1 MIANTGIEVIISSF
15 LGVFI
20 AQFIKFAYYYVV
32 NRKLNFKMF
41 TITGGMPSSHS
52 SFSVAL
58 TTSVGFVSGFSSVEF
73 AIALGFAGVVMYDAA
88 GLRRAAG
95 KTAALLNK
103 MVNDYYSEKESKA
116 NQEKLMEVL
125 GHTPFEVLMGAILG
139 ITIACFLHYVVL
151 CGTCVPVVY

>member
-20 AQFIKFAYYYVV
+20 AQFIKFIYFYIK

-58 TTSVGFVSGFSSVEF
+58 TASVGLVSGFSSVEF
-73 AIALGFAGVVMYDAA
+73 AVAFGFAGVVMYDAA

-95 KTAALLNK
+95 KTAALLNRI
-103 MVNDYYSEKESKA
+103 VDDYYSERDTKT

-125 GHTPFEVLMGAILG
+125 GHTPFEVLMGALLG
-139 ITIACFLHYVVL
+139 ISLACFVHFVL
-151 CGTCVPVVY
+151 FS

>member
-1 MIANTGIEVIISSF
+1 MMANNGIEVITASF

-20 AQFIKFAYYYVV
+20 AQLAKFISYYIVNKKF
-32 NRKLNFKMF
+32 NFKMF
-41 TITGGMPSSHS
+41 TLTGGMPSSHS

-58 TTSVGFVSGFSSVEF
+58 TTSVGFVNGFSSVDF

-103 MVNDYYSEKESKA
+103 IVDDYYSERNPRL

-125 GHTPFEVLMGAILG
+125 GHTPLEVLMGAFLG
-139 ITIACFLHYVVL
+139 IILACFVHFVL
-151 CGTCVPVVY
+151 FI